1 MDEKWKWFDSIRCI
15 NLYTREDRYKE
26 CSILFGKLG
35 VPVKFFRTHKH
46 PNGGTQGCFES
57 HISCIKEA
65 YEQGCK
71 NCLIFEDDPEESEFL
86 TSDRLQEI
94 ISFLE
99 TNKDWNLFYLGFMP
113 DITSFSSKHIS
124 GNIYNVHGLT
134 THAYICNRPLMEKLS
149 KLKYNN
155 IPIDQIYLYLPNCYA
170 TYPSMFYQKPG
181 VSDIGGDIISGSSN
195 RIQLQQAME
204 AYYTQVA
211 VPVRLWIFLVLT
223 SLILLSILFMY
234 SFRPEWVI
242 LFTIIYFL
250 GMFGILYLI
259 GKVSFI

>member
-57 HISCIKEA
+57 HISCIREA

-86 TSDRLQEI
+86 TSDRLQE
-94 ISFLE
+94 
-99 TNKDWNLFYLGFMP
+99 MP

-259 GKVSFI
+259 GKV